1 MISAYTHGCPPLSS
15 FTKLTIFEVPAFI
28 VNREEET
35 TNISYEALYF
45 FAFSINVA
53 LRNYLVYRSFSCQV
67 KKIGWGLRNFIPLN
81 FRIRY
86 GKVKF

>member
-1 MISAYTHGCPPLSS
+1 MCAYMDGFAPLGSS
-15 FTKLTIFEVPAFI
+15 TKRTIFEVP